1 MDSAR
6 GWAGCILF
14 NKTIKDQ
21 FEWYAKQEDRFTLG
35 VWIAHGEGR
44 CYWPDASVME
54 EAKEKGCIAMRYV
67 DNESNVRAVVC
78 SDV

>member
-1 MDSAR
+1 MEGA
-6 GWAGCILF
+6 
-14 NKTIKDQ
+14 
-21 FEWYAKQEDRFTLG
+21 TLG

-67 DNESNVRAVVC
+67 DNEGNVRAVVC